1 LNTAYKNWI
10 NKGHASTDWDA
21 LSMTELID
29 YITKTYH
36 DPLEQELSAL
46 NGFVTR
52 VLTVH
57 GKDHPHLEE
66 IYNLYNLLNVD
77 GLYHELDRKS
87 TRLNSSH
94 VSISYTVFCST

>member
-1 LNTAYKNWI
+1 NKHLTEISTLSLHDALPISEKSLDEMTVLTELNTAYKNWI

-36 DPLEQELSAL
+36 DPSEQELSAL

-52 VLTVH
+52 VL
-57 GKDHPHLEE
+57 
-66 IYNLYNLLNVD
+66 
-77 GLYHELDRKS
+77 DRKS

-94 VSISYTVFCST
+94 GTISYAD